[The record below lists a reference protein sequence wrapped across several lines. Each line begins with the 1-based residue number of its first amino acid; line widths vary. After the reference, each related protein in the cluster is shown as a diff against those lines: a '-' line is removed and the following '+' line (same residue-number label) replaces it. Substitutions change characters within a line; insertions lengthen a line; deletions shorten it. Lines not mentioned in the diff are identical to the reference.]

1 MYEREGCVRG
11 DKVVEESRVVYCT
24 NQGGLI
30 SWMMGYDGVKG
41 RV

>member
-1 MYEREGCVRG
+1 MYDRKCGVR
-11 DKVVEESRVVYCT
+11 VVEVSRVVYCT

-30 SWMMGYDGVKG
+30 SWMMGCDGVKG